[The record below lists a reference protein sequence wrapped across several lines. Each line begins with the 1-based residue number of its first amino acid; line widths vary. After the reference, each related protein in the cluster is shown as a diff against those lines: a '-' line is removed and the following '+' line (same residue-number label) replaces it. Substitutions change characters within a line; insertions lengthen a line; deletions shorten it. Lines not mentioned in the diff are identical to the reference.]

1 MAKKKRKKK
10 FSSKGEK
17 KVNGCGSLQ
26 DQKSHQVR
34 KHEKTERQDFRK
46 KSQIV
51 FTNKVK
57 FKIQETQ
64 IRISNLE
71 KKLNKRKMN

>member
-1 MAKKKRKKK
+1 MQLVKKSQQKKGNAKWQKKREKK
-10 FSSKGEK
+10 FSSNGEK

-46 KSQIV
+46 KVKAFSQ
-51 FTNKVK
+51 T
-57 FKIQETQ
+57 
-64 IRISNLE
+64 R
-71 KKLNKRKMN
+71 

>member
-1 MAKKKRKKK
+1 MQLVRKSQQKKGNAKWQKKKEKKK

-46 KSQIV
+46 KVKTFSQ
-51 FTNKVK
+51 T
-57 FKIQETQ
+57 
-64 IRISNLE
+64 R
-71 KKLNKRKMN
+71 